1 MSIIRPHI
9 LIVEDEASIAQ
20 LLEVNLR
27 HAGMTCS
34 VAATSQDA
42 ENSVFERLPD
52 LVLLDWMLPG
62 ISGFTLAKKW
72 RSQVDTKRLPIIM
85 LTAKSQEIDKV
96 ASLEAG
102 VDDYI
107 TKPFSTK
114 ELIARVKAVLRR
126 HMPQSEAVDEKI
138 TVGHIDLDLKAHRVF
153 ADGREVKLAPTE
165 FKLLTAL
172 MQQPERAMPREAIQ
186 TSVWGRDSEIEA
198 RTVDVH
204 IKRLRESL
212 LAVSE
217 SAASQIQTVR
227 SAGYRLTQLP

>member
-138 TVGHIDLDLKAHRVF
+138 TVGHIELDLTAHRVF

-186 TSVWGRDSEIEA
+186 TSVWGRHSEIEA

-227 SAGYRLTQLP
+227 SAGYRLTQLS